1 MDRIIVCIAR
11 DHDWRV
17 TLLAALICMV
27 GIGVS
32 THVMERVRPR
42 DPAGSRRA
50 VAMATIVGALS
61 IWSTHFVAMQG
72 FVAGVPVRYDLML
85 TLASLIVALA
95 MIGLTIASTQ
105 LGKGRA
111 WRVMAAVIAVTG
123 VGSMHYL
130 GMAAIQGPAQISWDP
145 ALVAASLVAAMI
157 VGGTTSFFYRRG
169 GPANLLMT
177 TIGLSMTVLV
187 LHFLGMAA
195 MTVVPDPTVLH
206 DDGLSPAAMRVLVG
220 VVLLLVCGVG
230 GALAAMIYTRRSSDL
245 RRIREAVDAMP
256 DGLGFYDSKDRLVLW
271 NARYAELN
279 PELQPHLVVGLAF
292 RDALRIGID
301 QGRYDEALGR
311 EDEWLTE
318 RIQARS
324 QLSSN
329 IEQQVGGGRW
339 LRVQDRRTSEGGT
352 VVVCNDITD
361 LKRDAEAL
369 AEAKDAAEAANVA
382 KSQFLANMSHEIR
395 TPLNGV
401 IGLSQALAKTELT
414 ADQREML
421 DLMQASGQDV
431 ANPAQRYPGPGP
443 RRIGQAGADRGRIRA
458 GGRGARGGA
467 ALCRERPPEAVWI
480 SMSTSTWRT
489 GVWVMGDAVRV
500 KQVLTNLISNAVKFT
515 SQGFV
520 GLVVQQGQ
528 DRDGRPVLRFTVED
542 SGIGFDAA
550 TRESACSPDS
560 SKPTAASRASSAAR
574 AWACRSAARLADMM
588 GGDLDCESEPGSG
601 AAFILTLP
609 LKPCAAPK
617 TQEPA
622 DTAAQHAD
630 GARAVRVL
638 VADDH
643 PTNRRVIELILA
655 QTSAKIVMAEN
666 GAEALEAF
674 RADVFDLVLMDMQ
687 MPVMDGLTATQE
699 IRLHEAAMGLART
712 PIVMLTANAM
722 PEHVAAGRAG
732 GRRPSPGQALQ
743 CGRTAQPGGRAG
755 RSRQGSSAGGLGAPF
770 TVAPTVRCV

>member
-318 RIQARS
+318 RIQARR

-421 DLMQASGQDV
+421 DLMQASGKTLQTLLSDILDLARV
-431 ANPAQRYPGPGP
+431 ESGKLELTEDAFELAVVVREAAQLY
-443 RRIGQAGADRGRIRA
+443 AEN
-458 GGRGARGGA
+458 ARQKR
-467 ALCRERPPEAVWI
+467 LDFHVDIDLED
-480 SMSTSTWRT
+480 

-528 DRDGRPVLRFTVED
+528 DRDGRPVLRFTVVD

-550 TRESACSPDS
+550 TRERLFTRFEQADGGITRKFGGSGLGLSI
-560 SKPTAASRASSAAR
+560 
-574 AWACRSAARLADMM
+574 CRQLADMM

-630 GARAVRVL
+630 GARAVRIL

-655 QTSAKIVMAEN
+655 QTPAKIVMAEN

-699 IRLHEAAMGLART
+699 IRLHEAAMGMART

-722 PEHVAAGRAG
+722 PEHVAAGRAAG
-732 GRRPSPGQALQ
+732 ADHHLAKPFNAAELLSLVAAPAALVKDRAQA
-743 CGRTAQPGGRAG
+743 A
-755 RSRQGSSAGGLGAPF
+755 
-770 TVAPTVRCV
+770 

>member
-123 VGSMHYL
+123 IGSMHYL

-145 ALVAASLVAAMI
+145 ALVGASLVAAMI

-318 RIQARS
+318 RIQARR

-421 DLMQASGQDV
+421 DLMQASGRTLQTLLSDILDLARV
-431 ANPAQRYPGPGP
+431 ESGKLELTEDAFELAVVVREAAQLY
-443 RRIGQAGADRGRIRA
+443 AEN
-458 GGRGARGGA
+458 ARQKR
-467 ALCRERPPEAVWI
+467 LDFHVDIDLED
-480 SMSTSTWRT
+480 

-550 TRESACSPDS
+550 TRERLFTRFEQADGGITRKFGGSGLGLSI
-560 SKPTAASRASSAAR
+560 
-574 AWACRSAARLADMM
+574 CRQLADMM

-630 GARAVRVL
+630 GARAVRIL

-655 QTSAKIVMAEN
+655 QTPAKIVMAEN

-699 IRLHEAAMGLART
+699 IRLHEAAMGMART

-722 PEHVAAGRAG
+722 PEHVAAGRAAG
-732 GRRPSPGQALQ
+732 ADHHLAKPFNAAELLSLVAAPAALVKDRAQA
-743 CGRTAQPGGRAG
+743 A
-755 RSRQGSSAGGLGAPF
+755 
-770 TVAPTVRCV
+770 

>member
-318 RIQARS
+318 RIQARR

-421 DLMQASGQDV
+421 DLMQASGRTLQTLLSDILDLARV
-431 ANPAQRYPGPGP
+431 ESGKLELTEDAFELAVVVREAAQLY
-443 RRIGQAGADRGRIRA
+443 AEN
-458 GGRGARGGA
+458 ARQKR
-467 ALCRERPPEAVWI
+467 LDFHVDIDLED
-480 SMSTSTWRT
+480 

-550 TRESACSPDS
+550 TRERLFTRFEQADGGITRKFGGSGLGLSI
-560 SKPTAASRASSAAR
+560 
-574 AWACRSAARLADMM
+574 CRQLADMM

-722 PEHVAAGRAG
+722 PEHVAAGRAAG
-732 GRRPSPGQALQ
+732 ADHHLAKPFNAAELLSLVAAPAALVKDRAQA
-743 CGRTAQPGGRAG
+743 A
-755 RSRQGSSAGGLGAPF
+755 
-770 TVAPTVRCV
+770 